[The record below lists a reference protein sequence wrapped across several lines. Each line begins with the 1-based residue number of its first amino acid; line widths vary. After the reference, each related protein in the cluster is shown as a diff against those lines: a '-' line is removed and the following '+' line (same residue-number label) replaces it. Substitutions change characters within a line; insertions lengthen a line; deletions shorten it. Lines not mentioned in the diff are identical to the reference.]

1 MARVAVSTVKLGRTR
16 ADTVVM
22 NKWRRRILLVG
33 WSGLALF
40 FAANAI
46 VFTDQTSEI
55 AGFGLLASL
64 IGVVLSIWVFVVV
77 RRRH

>member
-1 MARVAVSTVKLGRTR
+1 MKLARTSAETLL
-16 ADTVVM
+16 M

-33 WSGLALF
+33 WSGLGLF

-46 VFTDQTSEI
+46 VFADQTSEI

-64 IGVVLSIWVFVVV
+64 IGVVLSVWVFVVV
-77 RRRH
+77 RRRP